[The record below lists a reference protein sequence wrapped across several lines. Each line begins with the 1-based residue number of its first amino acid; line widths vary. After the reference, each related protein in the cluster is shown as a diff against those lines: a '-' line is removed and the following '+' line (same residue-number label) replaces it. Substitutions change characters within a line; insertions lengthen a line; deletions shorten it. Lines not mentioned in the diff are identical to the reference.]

1 MKKSQLRQI
10 IREEISYIFNE
21 EDKPPT
27 TDKKDDKCSSPEQK
41 YIDKAKKA
49 LEANKEA
56 WNKSSEEEK
65 KKWIFQTAVMYC
77 ISDSGEGDSISTD
90 ELEGDLGKV
99 GDYDSFFQCDKNE
112 FVDNPAGLRRCIKRN
127 KKRDSIIGS
136 PSQWSNLIYK
146 IKGMLKLEENKT
158 TMKKKLLT
166 ERFQQLAG
174 IKPLYEIYKFER
186 WDSMDDEERINFL
199 HQAGVVNKVD
209 DFLFKSYDELPEFI
223 KSEWQRSVG
232 PVDEDSTGMVGSMYG
247 EDEYLRHKNI
257 TSGIEINGIEV
268 DEDTVVVEP
277 ATPNTDAYIMSA
289 EFMDGTPLNDE
300 QLNQLANEIELD
312 PFTLGNR

>member
-1 MKKSQLRQI
+1 
-10 IREEISYIFNE
+10 
-21 EDKPPT
+21 
-27 TDKKDDKCSSPEQK
+27 
-41 YIDKAKKA
+41 
-49 LEANKEA
+49 
-56 WNKSSEEEK
+56 
-65 KKWIFQTAVMYC
+65 
-77 ISDSGEGDSISTD
+77 
-90 ELEGDLGKV
+90 
-99 GDYDSFFQCDKNE
+99 
-112 FVDNPAGLRRCIKRN
+112 
-127 KKRDSIIGS
+127 
-136 PSQWSNLIYK
+136 
-146 IKGMLKLEENKT
+146 
-158 TMKKKLLT
+158 MKKKLLT

-174 IKPLYEIYKFER
+174 IKPLYETYKFKR
-186 WDSMDDEERINFL
+186 WDTMDDEERIELL

-209 DFLFKSYDELPEFI
+209 DFLFKSYDDLPEFI
-223 KSEWQRSVG
+223 RAEWQPHPG

-289 EFMDGTPLNDE
+289 EFKDGTPLNDE